1 MNNAKMNQIAERL
14 KADGEKA
21 VNVNRLVALA
31 ERFATPE
38 AFFTASRGDLM
49 KQFNL
54 LHPGGERGLGKSFF
68 TVFDKALRLWRAPV
82 EDIKAKKAVVETA
95 GEALASFMSQRI
107 TANELMSVA
116 QIMSD
121 NKKEAITM
129 KHLLNTLEMLREE
142 AS

>member
-1 MNNAKMNQIAERL
+1 MAEGRRR
-14 KADGEKA
+14 K
-21 VNVNRLVALA
+21 
-31 ERFATPE
+31 
-38 AFFTASRGDLM
+38 
-49 KQFNL
+49 
-54 LHPGGERGLGKSFF
+54 GGERQPPRGARGEVRDAGGVLHRLKRRPDEAVQPASSGRRAGLGKSFF

-82 EDIKAKKAVVETA
+82 EDVKAKKAVVETA